1 MRNRQEGGLQNK
13 YSLAEKMRKKYVPL
27 TAAIAM
33 GAGAVAGC
41 GSSEK
46 APENRAQSA
55 QTAVTAEAT
64 SSATPSANPSI
75 EAPARNK
82 TSQPKWSHSTD
93 KATEIPSFPASPTQS
108 PEQQSAEELLPGEE
122 KLSDEENQA
131 FRKELDQALSN
142 GDEINIGRGIF
153 IIERGDAPDQKGVSL
168 YTAISDPVV
177 ANVGKGATQPVSANE
192 PVEYYVYNAKTKQ
205 WSKFHKEKI
214 PKYFVI
220 DRDGNEQPGLQLQRT
235 QFWEK
240 KEGSDLGDVIHRSED
255 GLKMPGEGNYVKGKT
270 EDIATPSNYSSSSRE
285 KAASAAVESTT
296 HHRSR

>member
-1 MRNRQEGGLQNK
+1 MGGFDRL
-13 YSLAEKMRKKYVPL
+13 L
-27 TAAIAM
+27 TAATVAAL
-33 GAGAVAGC
+33 GAGALAGC

-46 APENRAQSA
+46 APRNETQP
-55 QTAVTAEAT
+55 TAATAEAT
-64 SSATPSANPSI
+64 SSATPTANPSI

-82 TSQPKWSHSTD
+82 TSQPERPHSTD

-192 PVEYYVYNAKTKQ
+192 PVEYFVYNAKTER
-205 WSKFHKEKI
+205 WSKFRKEKI
-214 PKYFVI
+214 PNYFVI

-235 QFWEK
+235 QFWTE
-240 KEGSDLGDVIHRSED
+240 KEGSDLRDVVSTGTD
-255 GLKMPGEGNYVKGKT
+255 GLMTPTEGSYLTGVT
-270 EDIATPSNYSSSSRE
+270 EDVAKSANYSSSSRK
-285 KAASAAVESTT
+285 KAASAVVESTT
-296 HHRSR
+296 HYHSR

>member
-1 MRNRQEGGLQNK
+1 MRNRQEGGLRN
-13 YSLAEKMRKKYVPL
+13 SLAEKIRKKYVPL
-27 TAAIAM
+27 TAIIAM

-41 GSSEK
+41 GSSEQ

-55 QTAVTAEAT
+55 QTAATSEAT
-64 SSATPSANPSI
+64 SSATPTAKPSI
-75 EAPARNK
+75 KAPARNK
-82 TSQPKWSHSTD
+82 TSQPERSRSTD
-93 KATEIPSFPASPTQS
+93 KATEIPSFSASPTQS

-192 PVEYYVYNAKTKQ
+192 PVEYFVYNAKTER
-205 WSKFHKEKI
+205 WSKFRKEKI
-214 PKYFVI
+214 PNYFVI
-220 DRDGNEQPGLQLQRT
+220 DRDGNAQPGLQLQRT
-235 QFWEK
+235 QFWAE
-240 KEGSDLGDVIHRSED
+240 KEGSDLRDVVSTGTD
-255 GLKMPGEGNYVKGKT
+255 GLKTPTEGSYLTGVT
-270 EDIATPSNYSSSSRE
+270 EDIAKKSADYSSSTKR
-285 KAASAAVESTT
+285 KAADAAVESTT

>member
-1 MRNRQEGGLQNK
+1 MKGSSERLSFWGR
-13 YSLAEKMRKKYVPL
+13 AEKKVL
-27 TAAIAM
+27 SVIALSAI
-33 GAGAVAGC
+33 GASALAGC

-55 QTAVTAEAT
+55 QTAATAEAT
-64 SSATPSANPSI
+64 SSATANPSI
-75 EAPARNK
+75 KAPARNK
-82 TSQPKWSHSTD
+82 TSQPKQSHSTD

-192 PVEYYVYNAKTKQ
+192 PVEYFVYNAKTER
-205 WSKFHKEKI
+205 WSKFRKEKI
-214 PKYFVI
+214 PNYFVI
-220 DRDGNEQPGLQLQRT
+220 DRDGNAQPGLQLQRT
-235 QFWEK
+235 QFWAE
-240 KEGSDLGDVIHRSED
+240 KEGSDLRDVVSTGTD
-255 GLKMPGEGNYVKGKT
+255 GLKTPTEGSYQTGVT
-270 EDIATPSNYSSSSRE
+270 EDIAKSDNYSSSTRQ
-285 KAASAAVESTT
+285 KAADAAVESTT
-296 HHRSR
+296 HRRSR

>member
-1 MRNRQEGGLQNK
+1 MGER
-13 YSLAEKMRKKYVPL
+13 LARKTKEL
-27 TAAIAM
+27 I
-33 GAGAVAGC
+33 GAGAGLALTFGAVAC
-41 GSSEK
+41 SAETSRNE
-46 APENRAQSA
+46 AQPT
-55 QTAVTAEAT
+55 QTATAAETT
-64 SSATPSANPSI
+64 SSATPTANPSI
-75 EAPARNK
+75 EAPADKK
-82 TSQPKWSHSTD
+82 TPQSKRPHSTD

-153 IIERGDAPDQKGVSL
+153 IIERGDAPDQKDVSL

-177 ANVGKGATQPVSANE
+177 ANVGKGVTQPVSANE
-192 PVEYYVYNAKTKQ
+192 PVEYYVYNAKTEH
-205 WSKFHKEKI
+205 WSKLHKEKI
-214 PKYFVI
+214 PNYFVI

-235 QFWEK
+235 QFWGK

-255 GLKMPGEGNYVKGKT
+255 GLKMPKEGNYVKGKT
-270 EDIATPSNYSSSSRE
+270 EDIATPVNYSSSSRE

>member
-1 MRNRQEGGLQNK
+1 MGER
-13 YSLAEKMRKKYVPL
+13 LARKTKEL
-27 TAAIAM
+27 I
-33 GAGAVAGC
+33 GAGAGLALAFGAAAC
-41 GSSEK
+41 SANE
-46 APENRAQSA
+46 AQPD
-55 QTAVTAEAT
+55 QPAVTAEAT
-64 SSATPSANPSI
+64 SSATAKPSI

-82 TSQPKWSHSTD
+82 TPQPKQSHSTD

-192 PVEYYVYNAKTKQ
+192 PVEYFVYNAKTER
-205 WSKFHKEKI
+205 WSKFRKEKI
-214 PKYFVI
+214 PNYFVI
-220 DRDGNEQPGLQLQRT
+220 DRDGNAQPGLQLERT
-235 QFWEK
+235 QFWK
-240 KEGSDLGDVIHRSED
+240 KKGGSDLGDVIHRSED
-255 GLKMPGEGNYVKGKT
+255 GLKMPKEGNYVKGKT
-270 EDIATPSNYSSSSRE
+270 EDIAKAVNYSSSTE
-285 KAASAAVESTT
+285 QKAADAAVESTT

>member
-1 MRNRQEGGLQNK
+1 MKGSSERLSFWGR
-13 YSLAEKMRKKYVPL
+13 AEKKVL
-27 TAAIAM
+27 SVIALSAI
-33 GAGAVAGC
+33 GASALAGC

-46 APENRAQSA
+46 APRNEAQPTQPA
-55 QTAVTAEAT
+55 ATAETT
-64 SSATPSANPSI
+64 SSATPTANPSI
-75 EAPARNK
+75 KAPARNK
-82 TSQPKWSHSTD
+82 TPQPKQSHSTD
-93 KATEIPSFPASPTQS
+93 KATEIPSFSAPPTQS

-131 FRKELDQALSN
+131 FRKELDQALNN

-168 YTAISDPVV
+168 YTAISNPVV
-177 ANVGKGATQPVSANE
+177 ANVGKGVTQPVSANE
-192 PVEYYVYNAKTKQ
+192 PVDYYVYNAKTKH
-205 WSKFHKEKI
+205 WSKLHKEKI

-240 KEGSDLGDVIHRSED
+240 KDGSDLGDVIHRSED
-255 GLKMPGEGNYVKGKT
+255 GLKMPKEGNYVKGKT

-296 HHRSR
+296 HSR

>member
-1 MRNRQEGGLQNK
+1 MGER
-13 YSLAEKMRKKYVPL
+13 LADNMKKKTKEL
-27 TAAIAM
+27 I
-33 GAGAVAGC
+33 GAGAGLALAFGAAAC
-41 GSSEK
+41 SAET
-46 APENRAQSA
+46 PRNEAQPD
-55 QTAVTAEAT
+55 QPAVTAEAT

>member
-1 MRNRQEGGLQNK
+1 MKGSSERLSFWGR
-13 YSLAEKMRKKYVPL
+13 AEKKVL
-27 TAAIAM
+27 SVIALSAI
-33 GAGAVAGC
+33 GASALAGC

-55 QTAVTAEAT
+55 QTAATAEAT
-64 SSATPSANPSI
+64 SSATANPSI
-75 EAPARNK
+75 KAPARNK
-82 TSQPKWSHSTD
+82 TSQPKQSHSTN
-93 KATEIPSFPASPTQS
+93 KATEIPSFSASPTQS

-177 ANVGKGATQPVSANE
+177 ANVGKGVTQPVSANE
-192 PVEYYVYNAKTKQ
+192 PVEYYVYNAKTEQ
-205 WSKFHKEKI
+205 WSKLHKEKI
-214 PKYFVI
+214 PNYFVI
-220 DRDGNEQPGLQLQRT
+220 DRDGNAQPGLQLERT

-240 KEGSDLGDVIHRSED
+240 KEGSDLGDVIHRSGD

-270 EDIATPSNYSSSSRE
+270 EDIAKAVNYSSSTKQ
-285 KAASAAVESTT
+285 KAADAAVESTT
-296 HHRSR
+296 HRRSR

>member
-1 MRNRQEGGLQNK
+1 MGER
-13 YSLAEKMRKKYVPL
+13 LARKTKEL
-27 TAAIAM
+27 I
-33 GAGAVAGC
+33 GAGAGLALTFGAVAC
-41 GSSEK
+41 SAETPRNEAQPTQPAATSE
-46 APENRAQSA
+46 AA
-55 QTAVTAEAT
+55 
-64 SSATPSANPSI
+64 SSATPTANPSI

-82 TSQPKWSHSTD
+82 TSQPERSRSTD

-131 FRKELDQALSN
+131 FRKELDQALNN

-168 YTAISDPVV
+168 YTAISNPVV
-177 ANVGKGATQPVSANE
+177 ANVGKGVTQPVSANE
-192 PVEYYVYNAKTKQ
+192 PVDYYVYNAKTKH
-205 WSKFHKEKI
+205 WSKLHKEKI

-240 KEGSDLGDVIHRSED
+240 KDGSDLGDVIHRSED
-255 GLKMPGEGNYVKGKT
+255 GLKMPKEGNYVKGKT

-296 HHRSR
+296 HSR